1 MKNSIYQ
8 NSKSTLLAIAKQV
21 KRTNKTDKPYIRMV
35 INDEADSI
43 CRQID
48 WHAIKGTISDKQSK
62 QYQLWLHSYAGDLHP
77 KN

>member
-1 MKNSIYQ
+1 MNNSIYQ
-8 NSKSTLLAIAKQV
+8 NSKSLLKGIAKEA
-21 KRTNKTDKPYIRMV
+21 KRTSNDKPYIRMV

-48 WHAIKGTISDKQSK
+48 WHAMKGTISDKQSK